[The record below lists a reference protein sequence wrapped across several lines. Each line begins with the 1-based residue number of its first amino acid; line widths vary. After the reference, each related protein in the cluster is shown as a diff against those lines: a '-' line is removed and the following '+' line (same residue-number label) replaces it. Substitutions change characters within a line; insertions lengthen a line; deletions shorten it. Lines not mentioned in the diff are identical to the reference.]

1 MEVLQLIPVNLP
13 SWSGSRAPA
22 QPTITRGDLV
32 ARGVGYSFDAAR
44 RVLGPV
50 DLAVPAGSRV
60 ALVGPSGSGKS
71 TLLQVL
77 AGVLSPDAGTVRFG
91 DEPFSD
97 LDQDGRARVRLE
109 RFGMVFQFAELV
121 PELTLAEN
129 VELPLRILGRAA
141 ERGRVGSLLEDLGIA
156 HVASQLPSQVSG
168 GERQRAALARA
179 VVHDPQVILADE
191 PTGAL
196 DQETG
201 QVVISLL
208 LECSRA
214 VGASL
219 VVVTHDIAVAEQLG
233 RIVRLRDGLVVS

>member
-1 MEVLQLIPVNLP
+1 M
-13 SWSGSRAPA
+13 
-22 QPTITRGDLV
+22 
-32 ARGVGYSFDAAR
+32 
-44 RVLGPV
+44 
-50 DLAVPAGSRV
+50 
-60 ALVGPSGSGKS
+60 
-71 TLLQVL
+71 QVL

-91 DEPFSD
+91 GEGFSD

-141 ERGRVGSLLEDLGIA
+141 ERGRVRSLLEDLGIA
-156 HVASQLPSQVSG
+156 HVAGQLPSQVSG

-179 VVHDPQVILADE
+179 VVHEPQVILADE

-201 QVVISLL
+201 QDVISLL
-208 LECSRA
+208 LARSRA

-219 VVVTHDIAVAEQLG
+219 VVVTHDMAVAQQLG
-233 RIVRLRDGLVVS
+233 TIVRLRDGLVVS